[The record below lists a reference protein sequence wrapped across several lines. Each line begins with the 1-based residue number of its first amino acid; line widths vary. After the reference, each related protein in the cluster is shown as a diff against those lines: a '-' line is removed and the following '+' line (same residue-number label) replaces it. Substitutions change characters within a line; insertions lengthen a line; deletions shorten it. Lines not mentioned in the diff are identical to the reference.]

1 MSLRPELALLA
12 DLIPSTSRVLDL
24 GCGTGELLAHLRT
37 EAGCSG
43 TGVEI
48 DDDAVVAAI
57 GLGVPVIEL
66 DIDNQLDEFAD
77 GSYDVVV
84 LSRTIQT
91 IRRPVEVLQ
100 HMRRIGSTLI
110 VSVPNFGQLRNR
122 LRLLRGRMP
131 MSPDLPHPWYDTP
144 NLRFT
149 TLADLEELF
158 DGIGLRVER
167 RIVLRQDGRPA
178 RTDQLFANLVGAAA
192 VYVLRA

>member
-1 MSLRPELALLA
+1 MNLSPELSLLA
-12 DLIPSTSRVLDL
+12 GLIPSSSRVLDL
-24 GCGTGELLAHLRT
+24 GCGTGELLAHLIQD
-37 EAGCSG
+37 AGCWG

-48 DDDAVVAAI
+48 DDASVLGAI
-57 GLGVPVIEL
+57 RRGVPVIGL
-66 DIDNQLDEFAD
+66 DIDNELDEFAD

-100 HMRRIGSTLI
+100 HMSRIGSTLV

-149 TLADLEELF
+149 TMADLEDLF
-158 DGIGLRVER
+158 ASLDLKVER

-178 RTDQLFANLVGAAA
+178 RTGQVLANLIGAAG

>member
-12 DLIPSTSRVLDL
+12 GLIPSASRVLDL
-24 GCGTGELLAHLRT
+24 GCGDGELLAHLMDAADCT
-37 EAGCSG
+37 G

-48 DDDAVVAAI
+48 DDASVLAAI

-100 HMRRIGSTLI
+100 HMSRIGSTLI

-144 NLRFT
+144 NIRFT
-149 TLADLEELF
+149 TLADLEDLF
-158 DGIGLRVER
+158 AGLDLRVER

-178 RTDQLFANLVGAAA
+178 TSNQLRANLLGAAA

>member
-12 DLIPSTSRVLDL
+12 GLIPSASRVLDL
-24 GCGTGELLAHLRT
+24 GCGTGELLAHLMR
-37 EAGCSG
+37 EADCSG

-48 DDDAVVAAI
+48 DDGAVLAAI

-100 HMRRIGSTLI
+100 HMSRIGSTLI

-149 TLADLEELF
+149 TLADLEDLF
-158 DGIGLRVER
+158 AGLELRVER

-178 RTDQLFANLVGAAA
+178 ASTRLGAAA